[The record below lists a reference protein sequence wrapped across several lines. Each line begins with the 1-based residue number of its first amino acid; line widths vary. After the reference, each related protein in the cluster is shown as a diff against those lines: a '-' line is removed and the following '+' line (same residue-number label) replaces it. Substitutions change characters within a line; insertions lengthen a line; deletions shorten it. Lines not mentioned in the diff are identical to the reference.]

1 MRDEE
6 KGIVAQQTQPSAL
19 NLRKSGSKCSSLKMK
34 IAVSLLKF
42 TNLIKVEMVQLYKY
56 KIFYVFY

>member
-6 KGIVAQQTQPSAL
+6 KGIVAQQTQPTSAL
-19 NLRKSGSKCSSLKMK
+19 NLRKSGSKCSSLKME

-42 TNLIKVEMVQLYKY
+42 TNLIEVEMV
-56 KIFYVFY
+56 